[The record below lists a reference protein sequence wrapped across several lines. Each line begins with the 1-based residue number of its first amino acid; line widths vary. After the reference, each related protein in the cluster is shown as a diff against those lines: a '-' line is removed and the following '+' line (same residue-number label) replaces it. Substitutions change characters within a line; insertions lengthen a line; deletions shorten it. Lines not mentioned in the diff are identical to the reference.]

1 VGDLKEKHLFG
12 SDVQSRPF
20 VTRWWL
26 WLVWHPDSDRER
38 KSNRL
43 VELEFGPISTASN
56 LVAMLRCCDVASKR
70 QDRANRWVLLVSG

>member
-26 WLVWHPDSDRER
+26 CLVWHPDSDRER

-56 LVAMLRCCDVASKR
+56 LVAMLRCCDVAMALRSAR
-70 QDRANRWVLLVSG
+70 IVPTAGCS